1 MIEEL
6 GLARRVA
13 ELEGFQMI
21 DPIGYLDFLRL
32 MSAARL
38 VLTDSGG
45 IQEETTV
52 LGIPCITLRE
62 NTERPIT
69 VEMGTNTIAGT
80 DTKKIVAA
88 AERALDNPPDKSN
101 LRVPEFWD
109 GHTAD
114 RILDALI

>member
-1 MIEEL
+1 
-6 GLARRVA
+6 
-13 ELEGFQMI
+13 
-21 DPIGYLDFLRL
+21 LDFLRL
-32 MSAARL
+32 TSCARL

-80 DTKKIVAA
+80 DTNMIVAA
-88 AERALDNPPDKSN
+88 ATRALDNPLPESSV
-101 LRVPEFWD
+101 RIPEFWD
-109 GHTAD
+109 ARAAD
-114 RILDALI
+114 RILDALLSEPPAVAGV